1 MQPKPGS
8 KRQVRIEMPNTSATY
23 ANGVIISTTPMS
35 EIVFDFM
42 QILPNDPRARVQH
55 RILMTPAHA
64 KLFLRALTQ
73 NLERYEAQHGEIQ
86 VPQRPGSLADQLFQ
100 GVIGGEQ
107 PDGGDEGEDE
117 SEDDDTDTS
126 EDGDDDK

>member
-8 KRQVRIEMPNTSATY
+8 KRQVRIEMPNTTATY

-73 NLERYEAQHGEIQ
+73 NLERYEAQHGEIH

-107 PDGGDEGEDE
+107 PDGDDE
-117 SEDDDTDTS
+117 SDDDDDTDAP
-126 EDGDDDK
+126 EDGNDGK